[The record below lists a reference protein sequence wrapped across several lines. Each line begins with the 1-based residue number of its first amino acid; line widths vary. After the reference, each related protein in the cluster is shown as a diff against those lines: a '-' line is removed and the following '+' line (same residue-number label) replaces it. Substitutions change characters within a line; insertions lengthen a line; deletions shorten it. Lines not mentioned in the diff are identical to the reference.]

1 MILCLFL
8 HQPTAMLK
16 WGFNGQV
23 TFVETQC
30 NSEAK
35 ESFAHKIQCC
45 NSMAKKELHI
55 ESNAANQWQRKS
67 WTRMK
72 CRIQWQGKR
81 SFKRIQCNSWVGIKL
96 QDSSCTKWMECTP
109 NAIQWQGKSST
120 ATSKVQVGASVILA
134 WPWVRQCDPNCWHR
148 LAEVLCA
155 AEKPMHPYC
164 SPAHTQKTIWQ
175 PPVIRWWYETA
186 ADLSHCTRSTCAW

>member
-1 MILCLFL
+1 
-8 HQPTAMLK
+8 MLQ
-16 WGFNGQV
+16 FNG
-23 TFVETQC
+23 
-30 NSEAK
+30 K
-35 ESFAHKIQCC
+35 ERVAHRIQCC
-45 NSMAKKELHI
+45 KSVAKKEMDLEWNA
-55 ESNAANQWQRKS
+55 ESNDKERGVA
-67 WTRMK
+67 
-72 CRIQWQGKR
+72 
-81 SFKRIQCNSWVGIKL
+81 KRIQCNSWVGIKL

-175 PPVIRWWYETA
+175 PPVMRWWCETA